1 MSLENAAALAMGVLL
16 WHVVSLNSLIMVS
29 GMHAKTRFFAPRSVL
44 LSQYHLAGVLCAVLA
59 VISVLLG
66 AMMGFVGWGF
76 IIGALFAAADTFFI
90 YRAVKSV

>member
-1 MSLENAAALAMGVLL
+1 M
-16 WHVVSLNSLIMVS
+16 
-29 GMHAKTRFFAPRSVL
+29 
-44 LSQYHLAGVLCAVLA
+44 AGVLCAVLA